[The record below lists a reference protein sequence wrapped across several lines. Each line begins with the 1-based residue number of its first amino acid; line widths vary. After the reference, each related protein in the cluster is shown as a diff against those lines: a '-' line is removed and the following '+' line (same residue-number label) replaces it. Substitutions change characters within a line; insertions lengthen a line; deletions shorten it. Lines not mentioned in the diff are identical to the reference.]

1 MKNIRVSVDEETW
14 RLLRIKAAEADST
27 VPALVRQFLV
37 SLTHGNGG
45 LDEFDRLERLQTDT
59 LGNYVAKSAGA

>member
-27 VPALVRQFLV
+27 VPTLVRQCLV
-37 SLTHGNGG
+37 SLTRGKAG
-45 LDEFDRLERLQTDT
+45 LDEFDRLERLQTHT